1 MLMSD
6 FIASVLKDIR
16 MERSKVRPA
25 DTIRALFVAAYSME
39 YLILLRRKE
48 FPKAEAE
55 ALKAVKDGVPVAEV
69 EPASVKVDRELPLG
83 WTIEMANLDSVRW
96 VVSRMKTSMD
106 NKPIAWTELQASID
120 CFTYIVSLRVASQLT
135 AASPD

>member
-1 MLMSD
+1 
-6 FIASVLKDIR
+6 

-39 YLILLRRKE
+39 YLILLRKKAL
-48 FPKAEAE
+48 PKAEAE
-55 ALKAVKDGVPVAEV
+55 ALKAVKDGKPPAEV

-106 NKPIAWTELQASID
+106 NKPVAWTELQASID
-120 CFTYIVSLRVASQLT
+120 CFTYIVSLDARGV
-135 AASPD
+135 

>member
-1 MLMSD
+1 MVSNPCGTSLTTD

-39 YLILLRRKE
+39 YLILLRRKA

-55 ALKAVKDGVPVAEV
+55 ALQAVKDGVSTADIEG
-69 EPASVKVDRELPLG
+69 ASAKVDRELPLG

-96 VVSRMKTSMD
+96 VVSRMKMSMD
-106 NKPIAWTELQASID
+106 NKPVAWTELQASID
-120 CFTYIVSLRVASQLT
+120 CFTYIVSLDDVS
-135 AASPD
+135 

>member
-1 MLMSD
+1 MLTSD

-39 YLILLRRKE
+39 YLILLRKKAL
-48 FPKAEAE
+48 PKAEAE
-55 ALKAVKDGVPVAEV
+55 ALKAVKDGNPPAEV

-96 VVSRMKTSMD
+96 VVSRMKISMD
-106 NKPIAWTELQASID
+106 NKPVAWTELQASID
-120 CFTYIVSLRVASQLT
+120 CFTYIVSFRDECV
-135 AASPD
+135 